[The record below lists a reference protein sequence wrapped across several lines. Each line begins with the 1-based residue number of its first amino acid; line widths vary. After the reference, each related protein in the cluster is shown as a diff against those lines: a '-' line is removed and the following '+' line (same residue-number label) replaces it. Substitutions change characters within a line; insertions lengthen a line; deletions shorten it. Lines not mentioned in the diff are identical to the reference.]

1 MPAKTESSKKSP
13 LGEVISIRLPEKTE
27 AHLEIARKIM
37 GLKEQEIIR
46 LATEIGLAV
55 LSGIK
60 YDPAKLIAKFALENP
75 PMTSGTLYQMREPEI
90 MLVAEDSAPYS
101 KNNDD
106 AAKALAALH
115 AQQIAKSPP
124 DAPAAKPSR
133 AAHK

>member
-1 MPAKTESSKKSP
+1 
-13 LGEVISIRLPEKTE
+13 
-27 AHLEIARKIM
+27 M

-75 PMTSGTLYQMREPEI
+75 PMTSGALYQMREPEI
-90 MLVAEDSAPYS
+90 MLVAEDSAPYE
-101 KNNDD
+101 KNND
-106 AAKALAALH
+106 ATAKALAALH
-115 AQQIAKSPP
+115 AQQVAKAPP
-124 DAPAAKPSR
+124 HAPAAKPSR